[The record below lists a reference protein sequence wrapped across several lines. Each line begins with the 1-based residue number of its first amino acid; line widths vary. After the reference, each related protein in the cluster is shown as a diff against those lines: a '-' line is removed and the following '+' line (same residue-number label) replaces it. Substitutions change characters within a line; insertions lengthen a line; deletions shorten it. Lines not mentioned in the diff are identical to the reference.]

1 MGAPAGRDMGK
12 MSRGEPETYS
22 ARAHR
27 RDLGNLEDQ
36 ALGQGLAAREKT
48 GAGARATWE
57 EPHGWARSAQR
68 SRGTAGRS
76 GRPRRVRREERAP
89 GRTERAPSTATGGE
103 DRRAEKEDEC
113 ALREREGTARRSR
126 EGRSRAQGA
135 GHGDKNSTVRRRRDA
150 GAEAS

>member
-1 MGAPAGRDMGK
+1 MYEGGARGQEQGAAMGAPAGRDMGK

-68 SRGTAGRS
+68 SRGAAGRS
-76 GRPRRVRREERAP
+76 GRPRRVRREEEGDAAMGELGRRA
-89 GRTERAPSTATGGE
+89 RQGGE
-103 DRRAEKEDEC
+103 E
-113 ALREREGTARRSR
+113 
-126 EGRSRAQGA
+126 QGA
-135 GHGDKNSTVRRRRDA
+135 RHWR
-150 GAEAS
+150 